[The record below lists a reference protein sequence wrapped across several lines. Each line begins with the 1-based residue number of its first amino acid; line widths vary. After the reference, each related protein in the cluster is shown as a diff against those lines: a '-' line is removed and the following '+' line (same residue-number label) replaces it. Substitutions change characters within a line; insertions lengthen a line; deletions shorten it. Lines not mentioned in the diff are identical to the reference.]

1 MIMTPHCC
9 GHRMNQERQD
19 FYSCK
24 LCNGEAI
31 WSAGCNDWEY
41 DCPDSLDP
49 NFGYGRR
56 MDARKNAQGVAE
68 PCEDKIRAA

>member
-9 GHRMNQERQD
+9 GHRMTQERQD
-19 FYSCK
+19 FYSCH

-31 WSAGCNDWEY
+31 WSAGYDVWEY
-41 DCPDSLDP
+41 NCPYSLDP

-56 MDARKNAQGVAE
+56 IDAKTNAQGFAE
-68 PCEDKIRAA
+68 LCEDKDQAA